1 MYWLAFAPKFTNS
14 EDVETIAMRRNGLGH
29 LKYNTIEVAAIDNLF
44 NTNVFKD
51 SSATKTNFIS
61 NAKDYKII
69 HLSTH
74 AKSND
79 TYGDYS
85 FIAFS
90 KNDSLQKD
98 KLYVREL
105 YNLDLD
111 ADMVVLSACETGIG
125 ELKKGEGVI
134 SLARAFTY
142 AGARSTIT
150 SLWNV
155 NDAQT
160 TKLMTL
166 FYTNLKEGMPK
177 DEALRKAK
185 LTYIENENLTSPYFW
200 AAFTPTGDMKAIE
213 ISSNSKLKYIGIGAL
228 LLVLLFGV
236 RFFLKK
242 RIA

>member
-1 MYWLAFAPKFTNS
+1 
-14 EDVETIAMRRNGLGH
+14 MRRNGLGN
-29 LKYNTIEVAAIDNLF
+29 LKYNSQEVDAIDNLF
-44 NTNVFKD
+44 NASIFKD
-51 SSATKTNFIS
+51 HLATKSNFID
-61 NAKDYKII
+61 NLKNHKII

-79 TYGDYS
+79 KSGDYS

-90 KNDSLQKD
+90 KSNDSLLDD
-98 KLYVREL
+98 KLYVKEL

-111 ADMVVLSACETGIG
+111 ADMVVLSACETGLG

-142 AGARSTIT
+142 AGAGSTVT

-166 FYTNLKEGMPK
+166 FYKNLKQGIPK
-177 DEALRKAK
+177 DEALHKAK
-185 LTYIENENLTSPYFW
+185 LLYIKNEDLASPYFW
-200 AAFTPTGDMKAIE
+200 AAFIPAGNMETIDFNNNKKYKYVLIGSILLIIFLSFMVYRKKKA
-213 ISSNSKLKYIGIGAL
+213 A
-228 LLVLLFGV
+228 
-236 RFFLKK
+236 
-242 RIA
+242 